1 MKNIFN
7 IFKKKKTPII
17 IPLYQNGKETGT
29 WIECFKGDSTWK
41 SLVKIYGTIPPY
53 VETELYNGKD

>member
-1 MKNIFN
+1 MKNIFK

-41 SLVKIYGTIPPY
+41 SLIKIHGTIPPY